1 MKKRI
6 LILITFVIGGVF
18 FSCNR
23 EVILTYIDN
32 IVIDLGSTEEDV
44 LAYVSA
50 SDGSAVSVSGI
61 DYDLVGEQMA
71 TFTADDK
78 SEKKS
83 VKIKSDK
90 LAGMYRMSVFL
101 LNEGEEYNLT
111 PGNGWL
117 MEITK
122 GSQYNQINIP
132 DTIETGTP
140 IFIDAGTL
148 VVTFNGKDSATI
160 PGFTGDFNFGFETS
174 HWSFSNIVYGP
185 IGKGDY
191 ALEGFLMKEN
201 PLNSNYE
208 YYYRV
213 QLDKQTD

>member
-132 DTIETGTP
+132 DTSETGVSV
-140 IFIDAGTL
+140 FVDQGKL
-148 VVTFNGKDSATI
+148 VITFNGKDSAII
-160 PGFTGDFNFGFETS
+160 PGYTGEFAFALSRS
-174 HWSFSNIVYGP
+174 HWTFSNIVYVP

-191 ALEGFLMKEN
+191 ALKGFLMKQI
-201 PLNSNYE
+201 PIGTNYE
-208 YYYRV
+208 HYYRV
-213 QLDKQTD
+213 ELDKQTD